1 MSNTDW
7 KHLTVSP
14 DRALA
19 RIQPGMSIF
28 LGSGLAEPRT
38 LLNALMASDHANTN
52 DLELVQLNGHGDL
65 LSLDRLDYQNYRLK
79 TFFSGWVATE
89 VAASGSIDLIPARYS
104 QIPVIF
110 KSRMIPIDAVFI
122 QVTPPNPAGYCSLGV
137 AVDVAREAMEQASY
151 VVGEINPE
159 LPFTFGDTLVSV
171 SDFDMLIASTT
182 PPIYFERRPVDSA
195 MDQVAGNIASVIDD
209 GDCISFN
216 TVDALVE
223 ALCRRLSGKRH
234 LGIHSPYF
242 TDASMDL
249 VENGIV
255 SNYRKGFYRGK
266 SLTSYALGSKKLMKW
281 LHLNPLIEFQ
291 SIDRVCNPTLI
302 GSNPNFVSVFLA
314 RKVDLLGRVAFH
326 IGKGSLTSGPGIAAD
341 MISGTEI
348 SPGGRTVFGL
358 PSRDSDGQSNI
369 QSVLTDQR
377 NQFQMRES
385 INMIATEY
393 GIANLKWRPIRERA
407 QALIE
412 IAHPDD
418 RKNLI
423 EYAKKNGILF
433 QDQIFLSE
441 STGLYPTA
449 IASQHVFR
457 NELKVRFRAVKPSDE
472 EAMRRLFYRFSGRTI
487 YRRFFYPIKTMP
499 HKRMQAYVNIDYQH
513 ELSIVGLVKENHQD
527 IIIAEARYARDDCT
541 TLGEVAFIV
550 DERFQGLGIGRY
562 IYNMLIR
569 LAKERGLTG
578 FTAEVLHDNTE
589 MMRVFEKGDL
599 PVEARLENGVYRLTI
614 LFDPPNPA

>member
-1 MSNTDW
+1 MTESDW

-14 DRALA
+14 DQVLA
-19 RIQPGMSIF
+19 RIRPGMSIF

-52 DLELVQLNGHGDL
+52 DIELVQLNGHGDL
-65 LSLDRLDYQNYRLK
+65 LSLNRLDYQNYRLK
-79 TFFSGWVATE
+79 TFFSGWVATD
-89 VAASGSIDLIPARYS
+89 VAASDSIDLIPARYS

-122 QVTPPNPAGYCSLGV
+122 QITPPNPAGYCSLGV
-137 AVDVAREAMEQASY
+137 AVDVAREAMEQASF

-159 LPFTFGDTLVSV
+159 HPFTFGDTIVSV
-171 SDFDMLIASTT
+171 SDFDMMVTSTASSV
-182 PPIYFERRPVDSA
+182 YFERRTVDST
-195 MDQVAGNIASVIDD
+195 MDQVAGNIASVIED

-216 TVDALVE
+216 TVNVLVE
-223 ALCRRLSGKRH
+223 ALCRRLDGKRH

-242 TDASMDL
+242 TDALMEL
-249 VENGIV
+249 VESGTV

-266 SLTSYALGSKKLMKW
+266 SIASYALGSKRLMEW

-291 SIDRVCNPTLI
+291 SIDRVCNPALI
-302 GSNPNFVSVFLA
+302 GTNPNFVSVFQA
-314 RKVDLLGRVAFH
+314 WKVDLFGRVGYQ
-326 IGKGSLTSGPGIAAD
+326 IGKGSLTSGPGVAAD
-341 MISGTEI
+341 IISGTEM

-358 PSRDSDGQSNI
+358 PSRDHNGASNV
-369 QSVLTDQR
+369 QGVLTDQR
-377 NQFQMRES
+377 NQFHMRES
-385 INMIATEY
+385 INMIVTEY
-393 GIANLKWRPIRERA
+393 GIANLKWRSIRERA

-418 RKNLI
+418 RKKLF
-423 EYAKKNGILF
+423 EHAKKNGILF

-441 STGLYPTA
+441 STGLYPA
-449 IASQHVFR
+449 SIASQHVFR
-457 NELKVRFRAVKPSDE
+457 NGLKVRFRAVKPSDE

-499 HKRMQAYVNIDYQH
+499 HKRMQAYVNIDYQQ
-513 ELSIVGLVKENHQD
+513 ELSIVGLIKENDQD
-527 IIIAEARYARDDCT
+527 VIIAEARYAKDEHIA
-541 TLGEVAFIV
+541 LGEVAFIV

-562 IYNMLIR
+562 IYNKLIR

-578 FTAEVLHDNTE
+578 FTAEVLHENTE

-599 PVEARLENGVYRLTI
+599 PVEARLENGIYRLTI
-614 LFDPPNPA
+614 LFDPPDPA